1 MQIMRSRFHIL
12 VAVLVCLL
20 SLLSSCEGL
29 EGIEISITPSYNGPR
44 PEPEAFGVYSEDA
57 PKLIYTEKKDQVS
70 VYEDENGLWV
80 RFITP
85 GLLRIMEVGP
95 IPDGAVPG
103 DSFTATVS
111 SRTAGVEQY
120 SADFLMEVRNV
131 YEGRIALASGY
142 SWFILRL

>member
-1 MQIMRSRFHIL
+1 M
-12 VAVLVCLL
+12 
-20 SLLSSCEGL
+20 
-29 EGIEISITPSYNGPR
+29 EGIEISITPCYDHPM
-44 PEPEAFGVYSEDA
+44 PEPESLGVYSEEA
-57 PKLIYTEKKDQVS
+57 PKQIYTEKKDQIS
-70 VYEDENGLWV
+70 VYEDENGIWV

-85 GLLRIMEVGP
+85 GLLRVLEVGP